1 MWTVRRLPDS
11 TKSCLGKARPDLT
24 QQDRLNRPH
33 REPSHLQRHLGF
45 HTQLRTTPGLSS
57 TDGESPRGSSLDG
70 CNVGRQA
77 SSAVRAQR
85 RRCSM
90 KLKIFIGALV
100 LSTGLCT
107 QSFGFELLDTML
119 GLNGCG
125 CQSRTR
131 ARCCAKPCGQPKS
144 CCAKVACRPKRCCAP
159 KPKTCCAKKSS
170 CRSRCGCDLFAGLRG
185 LFSCGCRSKC
195 GCDAKP
201 KSCCA
206 PKKSCCRSRCGRN
219 LLSIFGCC
227 KGGCSKGGCSSCGG
241 KGGDAGADSAVPM
254 PPDPMP
260 TDPSALIGPPREV
273 FQSATLMGS

>member
-1 MWTVRRLPDS
+1 
-11 TKSCLGKARPDLT
+11 
-24 QQDRLNRPH
+24 
-33 REPSHLQRHLGF
+33 
-45 HTQLRTTPGLSS
+45 
-57 TDGESPRGSSLDG
+57 
-70 CNVGRQA
+70 
-77 SSAVRAQR
+77 
-85 RRCSM
+85 M
-90 KLKIFIGALV
+90 KFKMFFGALV

-159 KPKTCCAKKSS
+159 KPKTCCAKKKS
-170 CRSRCGCDLFAGLRG
+170 CCRQRSGCDLFAGLRG

-201 KSCCA
+201 KTCCA
-206 PKKSCCRSRCGRN
+206 KKSCRSRCGCGLN
-219 LLSIFGCC
+219 LLSIFKCC
-227 KGGCSKGGCSSCGG
+227 KGSGGCG
-241 KGGDAGADSAVPM
+241 KASGGDAGAGDAVPM

-260 TDPSALIGPPREV
+260 DPSASIGPPRKV
-273 FQSATLMGS
+273 FQAASLLGN